1 MSVKIL
7 IPALINKQVEGREVV
22 EVDGATVSQCIDAL
36 RDRYP
41 GTERWLYKGGKIA
54 TYVHVGVNGKVAT
67 VDTPVKDGDD
77 IKILIA
83 TGGG

>member
-7 IPALINKQVEGREVV
+7 IPSLIRKQVEGHEVV
-22 EVDGATVSQCIDAL
+22 EVDGVTVSQCIDVL

-41 GTERWLYKGGKIA
+41 DVERWLYKGGKIA
-54 TYVHVGVNGKVAT
+54 TYVHIGVNGKSAA
-67 VDTPVKDGDD
+67 VDTPVKEGDE
-77 IKILIA
+77 IKVLIA